1 MKEPE
6 GVEVFQESIMNV
18 SMSYAK
24 NGAHASDEMRW
35 LKTLMT
41 RCPPLRGISVYTLPD
56 RLAIYLF
63 IEHVATLPI
72 SFMHL
77 FEEDE

>member
-18 SMSYAK
+18 SMSNAK
-24 NGAHASDEMRW
+24 NGAHASDELRW